1 MRVLYDVIITL
12 YWIHSFQIL
21 GYIVLRN
28 ILGILRTRYSSFFA
42 WFGRIS
48 LELFVC
54 QYHIWLAAD
63 THGVLVL
70 IPSYPVANVLITS
83 FIFLCVSHEIHHIT
97 NVLTPVLVPNDSLK
111 AIRNIGVFVFLL
123 LAIAVHDGIF

>member
-1 MRVLYDVIITL
+1 MVGV
-12 YWIHSFQIL
+12 
-21 GYIVLRN
+21 
-28 ILGILRTRYSSFFA
+28 LRTRYSSFFA

-70 IPSYPVANVLITS
+70 IPSYPVANALATS
-83 FIFLCVSHEIHHIT
+83 FVFVCVCHEVHHIT
-97 NVLTPVLVPNDSLK
+97 EILTPVMVPNDPLR
-111 AIRNIGVFVFLL
+111 ATRNFSVFVFLL
-123 LAIAVHDGIF
+123 MAIGVHDGVF

>member
-1 MRVLYDVIITL
+1 M
-12 YWIHSFQIL
+12 
-21 GYIVLRN
+21 
-28 ILGILRTRYSSFFA
+28 LGILRTRYSSFFA

-97 NVLTPVLVPNDSLK
+97 NVLTPVLVPNDYLK
-111 AIRNIGVFVFLL
+111 VIRNIGVFLILL